1 LGCAGTWRDCDSP
14 CKRLGLSQPTVSISV
29 KRGEKRV
36 FHDEK
41 DYIRFLEILGE
52 MVEQDTN
59 R

>member
-1 LGCAGTWRDCDSP
+1 
-14 CKRLGLSQPTVSISV
+14 VSISV

-59 R
+59 